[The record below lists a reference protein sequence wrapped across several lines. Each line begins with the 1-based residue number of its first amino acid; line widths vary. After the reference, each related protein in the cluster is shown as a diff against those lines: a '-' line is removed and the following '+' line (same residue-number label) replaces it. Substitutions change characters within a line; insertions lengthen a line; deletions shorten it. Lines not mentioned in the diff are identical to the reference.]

1 MPSATE
7 FSTTPDANSTI
18 GGLSVAENATNP
30 GSLNNV
36 ARYLA
41 AVIRD
46 TFDRI
51 PAAGGFVPTTGGS
64 YTGDILRATRG
75 AYLHHAGAAQTD
87 GRVIFLPE
95 GSARPAGSEGLLVF
109 YYV

>member
-7 FSTTPDANSTI
+7 FSTTPSVNVTI
-18 GGLSVAENATNP
+18 GGI
-30 GSLNNV
+30 NV
-36 ARYLA
+36 GEGCPPTGINDSIRYMA

-46 TFDRI
+46 TYDRI
-51 PAAGGFVPTTGGS
+51 PATGAYVPTTGGS
-64 YTGDILRATRG
+64 FTGDILRATRG

-109 YYV
+109 YYS

>member
-1 MPSATE
+1 MPVATE
-7 FSTTPDANSTI
+7 FSTTPSANSTI
-18 GGLSVAENATNP
+18 GGFSVADGSTNT
-30 GSLNNV
+30 GSINDML
-36 ARYLA
+36 RYMA
-41 AVIRD
+41 AVMRD
-46 TFDRI
+46 SYDRI
-51 PAAGGFVPTTGGS
+51 PGAGSFLPSTGGTVS
-64 YTGDILRATRG
+64 GDILRATRG

>member
-7 FSTTPDANSTI
+7 FSTTPVANATI
-18 GGLSVAENATNP
+18 GGLSVADNSTNTA
-30 GSLNNV
+30 SINDML
-36 ARYLA
+36 RYMA

-46 TFDRI
+46 TYDKI
-51 PAAGGFVPTTGGS
+51 PATGGYVPTTGGS

>member
-7 FSTTPDANSTI
+7 FSTTPSVNVTI
-18 GGLSVAENATNP
+18 GGI
-30 GSLNNV
+30 NV
-36 ARYLA
+36 GEGCSPTGINDAIRYIA
-41 AVIRD
+41 AVSRD
-46 TFDRI
+46 TYDRI
-51 PAAGGFVPTTGGS
+51 PASGGFVPTTGGS
-64 YTGDILRATRG
+64 FTGDIFRATRG